1 MSSEFSALPRRRRRS
16 VHLTVRDMQ
25 ILEDLVV
32 RRVETIDFLHETHF
46 GGLSRKR
53 ALNRLGDLIAAG
65 YLKRA
70 SIELPGEALPQSVYW
85 LTSRGQTA
93 LQLRSLAG
101 EWFRDRSFKVELPQS
116 SIAHQI
122 VTNRVADWLGAT
134 VLPEHLVPLP
144 PRRRSDKTPRQRPD
158 AVYQA
163 AGPDQSGA
171 NLVYLEVDLGHYN
184 RKRIIEKVRAA
195 LSEPRVRMLLIACP
209 VDSREGQLCRIIR
222 EHFGENIW
230 GRVDVMT
237 FASLQGGR
245 APGYP
250 RPDETLRPIRQ
261 NLTELASELEPR

>member
-1 MSSEFSALPRRRRRS
+1 MA
-16 VHLTVRDMQ
+16 RDLGV
-25 ILEDLVV
+25 LEDLVV
-32 RRVETIDFLHETHF
+32 RRVETLDFLHETHF
-46 GGLSRKR
+46 EGLSRKR

-70 SIELPGEALPQSVYW
+70 SVELPGEELPQSVYW

-101 EWFRDRSFKVELPQS
+101 EWFRERSWKLELAPS
-116 SIAHQI
+116 AIPHQI

-144 PRRRSDKTPRQRPD
+144 PRTRYDNKPRQRPD
-158 AVYQA
+158 AVYQTA
-163 AGPDQSGA
+163 APDERGA
-171 NLVYLEVDLGHYN
+171 DLVYLEVDLGHYN

-195 LSEPRVRMLLIACP
+195 LIEPRVRMLLIACP

-237 FASLQGGR
+237 FAALQGGR
-245 APGYP
+245 TPGYP
-250 RPDETLRPIRQ
+250 RPDETLRPTRQ
-261 NLTELASELEPR
+261 NLTELASEIEPR